1 MELLCIY
8 WPLILVV
15 YFAIKLK
22 ICPGILIVKLIKQ
35 VDFVRPSFEPCIL
48 SFKSIGETNF
58 ELLRFVKCLRVMILA
73 RVVEFYLVKAQILS
87 SGLSLTLFEGENK
100 CPC

>member
-1 MELLCIY
+1 MILKCRNEITLYL
-8 WPLILVV
+8 LILV
-15 YFAIKLK
+15 AIK
-22 ICPGILIVKLIKQ
+22 ICPGILKVKLIKPL
-35 VDFVRPSFEPCIL
+35 DFVRASFEPCIL
-48 SFKSIGETNF
+48 SFKSISETNF
-58 ELLRFVKCLRVMILA
+58 ELLRSGKSLRVMILA